1 MVTFQPCRSVYRQ
14 HVDVVRHGDVRH
26 HTSIEGESMDLSAFT
41 KSDWMKV
48 GGAVGFF
55 IFGFFNWVTIE
66 FAGVS
71 ASGFNV
77 FHFFW
82 TGTLPWLL
90 VMGVAALTVLLA
102 LKVLDAKQL
111 PWPLI
116 MLAASGLAAVLLVL
130 RLLFNPIDG
139 SDALEIIGGDV
150 GRGIGMYLSVIS
162 GLVVFAGAFLGFT
175 ESGGDLNDL
184 KDVNKLKSQF
194 GVSSSESGGTPPPP
208 PPPPPTTPPPPPPPA
223 P

>member
-1 MVTFQPCRSVYRQ
+1 
-14 HVDVVRHGDVRH
+14 
-26 HTSIEGESMDLSAFT
+26 MDLSAFT

-48 GGAVGFF
+48 GGAAGFF
-55 IFGFFNWVTIE
+55 VFGFFNWVTVE

-90 VMGVAALTVLLA
+90 VMGVGALTVLLA

-116 MLAASGLAAVLLVL
+116 MLAASALAALLL
-130 RLLFNPIDG
+130 LIRLIFNPIDG

-150 GRGIGMYLSVIS
+150 GRGVGMYLSVIS
-162 GLVVFAGAFLGFT
+162 GLVTFAGAFLGFQ
-175 ESGGDLNDL
+175 EAGGNLNDL
-184 KDVNKLKSQF
+184 KDVDKLKSQF
-194 GVSSSESGGTPPPP
+194 GVSSSESGSAPPPPPPPASGGTPPPP
-208 PPPPPTTPPPPPPPA
+208 PPA